1 MKFQTSNVKYDFDD
15 ILIEPAKV
23 SYVESRKNI
32 KLDYF
37 PLIIAPMES
46 VIDENNYNF
55 FMDQDFSITYP
66 RNKTFYASDLKNR
79 KPLFFKSYGLEF
91 DAYYHYYIDGLVN
104 TPILIDVANGNM
116 SSILDKIKELKTGYQ
131 YRNIKIMVGNVASP
145 DTFLNLAKAGA
156 DYIRIGVGNGSA
168 CTTTVQTG
176 IGYPMASLIKECSIM
191 KYEEGLSTQIVADG
205 GFRNYSEI
213 IKALALGCF
222 LPNMLVQTS
231 NGSKPIQNIEIG
243 DYVYT
248 HTGKKQ
254 KVINKFIYDNT
265 KEIIAINGIYSTDNH
280 HYYVVHKNYKNIV
293 NDDNVHSYAE
303 WLPAK
308 DLNNNYFLIENKINL
323 LQQGLML
330 FKQFFYSL
338 YINYI
343 KIKKVLNAK
352 EINK

>member
-1 MKFQTSNVKYDFDD
+1 MKFQSSNLKYDFDD

-23 SYVESRKNI
+23 SWIESRKNI
-32 KLDYF
+32 RLDYF

-46 VIDENNYNF
+46 VIDENNYKF

-116 SSILDKIKELKTGYQ
+116 NKIIDIIKHLKEGYQ

-156 DYIRIGVGNGSA
+156 DYIRIGIGNGSA

-191 KYEEGLSTQIVADG
+191 KYENGLSTQIVADG

-213 IKALALGCF
+213 IKALALGA
-222 LPNMLVQTS
+222 
-231 NGSKPIQNIEIG
+231 
-243 DYVYT
+243 DYVMIGSIISQSLEASGPVYWK
-248 HTGKKQ
+248 GIK
-254 KVINKFIYDNT
+254 IANGNNKLVEFMFDSGFKLERKYRGLST
-265 KEIIAINGIYSTDNH
+265 KEIQREWGRDEIKTSEGIVKYNPIKYRISSWKENFID
-280 HYYVVHKNYKNIV
+280 YLKSAM
-293 NDDNVHSYAE
+293 SYTASNTLKE
-303 WLPAK
+303 FRNA
-308 DLNNNYFLIENKINL
+308 KINIIS
-323 LQQGLML
+323 QNS
-330 FKQFFYSL
+330 FNRF
-338 YINYI
+338 
-343 KIKKVLNAK
+343 
-352 EINK
+352 NK

>member
-1 MKFQTSNVKYDFDD
+1 
-15 ILIEPAKV
+15 
-23 SYVESRKNI
+23 
-32 KLDYF
+32 
-37 PLIIAPMES
+37 MES
-46 VIDENNYNF
+46 VIDENNYKF

-116 SSILDKIKELKTGYQ
+116 SSILDKIRELKTGYQ

-191 KYEEGLSTQIVADG
+191 KYEEGFSTQIVADG

-213 IKALALGCF
+213 IKALALGADYIMIGSIISQS
-222 LPNMLVQTS
+222 LEASGPVYWKGIKIANGNNKLVEFMFDS
-231 NGSKPIQNIEIG
+231 GFKLERKYRGLS
-243 DYVYT
+243 
-248 HTGKKQ
+248 
-254 KVINKFIYDNT
+254 T
-265 KEIIAINGIYSTDNH
+265 KEIQREWGRDEIKTSEGIVKYNPIKYRISSWKENFID
-280 HYYVVHKNYKNIV
+280 YLKSAM
-293 NDDNVHSYAE
+293 SYTASNTLQE
-303 WLPAK
+303 FRNA
-308 DLNNNYFLIENKINL
+308 KINIIS
-323 LQQGLML
+323 QNS
-330 FKQFFYSL
+330 FNRF
-338 YINYI
+338 
-343 KIKKVLNAK
+343 
-352 EINK
+352 NK

>member
-1 MKFQTSNVKYDFDD
+1 MKFQSSNLKYDFDD

-23 SYVESRKNI
+23 SWIESRKNI
-32 KLDYF
+32 RLDYF

-46 VIDENNYNF
+46 VIDENNYKF

-116 SSILDKIKELKTGYQ
+116 NKIIDIIKHLKEGYQ

-156 DYIRIGVGNGSA
+156 DYIRIGIGNGSA

-191 KYEEGLSTQIVADG
+191 KYENGLSTQIVADG

-213 IKALALGCF
+213 IKALALGA
-222 LPNMLVQTS
+222 
-231 NGSKPIQNIEIG
+231 
-243 DYVYT
+243 DYVMIGSIISQSLEASGPVYWK
-248 HTGKKQ
+248 GIK
-254 KVINKFIYDNT
+254 IANGNNKLVEFMFDSGFKLERKYRGLST
-265 KEIIAINGIYSTDNH
+265 KEIQREWGRDEIKTSEGIVKYNPIKYRISSWKENFID
-280 HYYVVHKNYKNIV
+280 YLKSAM
-293 NDDNVHSYAE
+293 SYTASNTLQE
-303 WLPAK
+303 FRNA
-308 DLNNNYFLIENKINL
+308 KINIIS
-323 LQQGLML
+323 QNS
-330 FKQFFYSL
+330 FNRF
-338 YINYI
+338 
-343 KIKKVLNAK
+343 
-352 EINK
+352 NK